1 MMRTTG
7 PATIWQYPGALP
19 TLAFMVAL
27 LACFTPACVRPAS
40 RDPLIDEYKRAKC
53 IPLATIPIVRP
64 HTRQWDTELTF
75 SRGLQVIVKAMQ
87 SPGGRVTVL
96 YPKAGMASV
105 AADPGDYIYPSDIR
119 ADYPNDLLFVRARGL
134 AGGMSEQTWLF
145 EYDVRR
151 KKVIKKLRVENQVL
165 SQECPDS

>member
-1 MMRTTG
+1 
-7 PATIWQYPGALP
+7 
-19 TLAFMVAL
+19 
-27 LACFTPACVRPAS
+27 
-40 RDPLIDEYKRAKC
+40 
-53 IPLATIPIVRP
+53 
-64 HTRQWDTELTF
+64 
-75 SRGLQVIVKAMQ
+75 MQ

-96 YPKAGMASV
+96 YPKAGTASV

-151 KKVIKKLRVENQVL
+151 KKVIKKLRVENHVL
-165 SQECPDS
+165 SAGVPGFLGP